1 MKKFAVIGRK
11 LPHTMS
17 PFIYGQLGLSYEVA
31 ELESQELADF
41 VRNGEYDGFNVT
53 IPYKTEIIPY
63 LDEVRGAA
71 AEIGAVNT
79 VVREGGKTVGYNTDV
94 DGMAA
99 TFGEEGVS
107 FRGKTV
113 LILGTGGTSLTAA
126 YLAEKS
132 GAERVLKV
140 SRTGEINYENC
151 YGKAADAAIVINTTP
166 VGMFPRNDECILDV
180 ARFKNAE
187 FVFDA
192 VYNPLRSRLVQN
204 AADAGIKSRG
214 GLSMLLGQAFAAY
227 KLYTGAEVD
236 SETRRRVSLKTAA
249 MVSDLVLIGMPS
261 CGKTTLGTAVAERL
275 GKTFIDTDEEVLRLT
290 GRTPAEIIKSD
301 GEAAFRKTESDAVF
315 EASKKTGAVIATGG
329 GAVLSA
335 DNIRRLKANGFVV
348 WVERDLSKLSAENRP
363 LSQGADKI
371 AELYA
376 VRRPLYEKSADGTVY
391 NDGDIE
397 KTIRETV
404 KLYEEN
410 LSY

>member
-17 PFIYGQLGLSYEVA
+17 PFIYGQLGLCYEVA

-180 ARFKNAE
+180 ARFKNAD

-204 AADAGIKSRG
+204 AVDAGIKSRG

-261 CGKTTLGTAVAERL
+261 CGKTTVGTAVAERL

-290 GRTPAEIIKSD
+290 GRTPAEIIESD

-348 WVERDLSKLSAENRP
+348 WIKRDLRELSAENRP

>member
-17 PFIYGQLGLSYEVA
+17 PFIYGQLGLCYEVA

-180 ARFKNAE
+180 ARFKNAD
-187 FVFDA
+187 FVFDV

-204 AADAGIKSRG
+204 AVDAGIKSRG

-261 CGKTTLGTAVAERL
+261 CGKTTVGTAVAERL

-290 GRTPAEIIKSD
+290 GRTPAEIIESD

-348 WVERDLSKLSAENRP
+348 WIKRDLRELSAENRP